1 MFVRP
6 DLLNVLLLKPGRS
19 NFFPLSKK
27 KIDPVI
33 ELMHVASSQMAHLWL
48 SVKVVSVCTV
58 LCVQSLTV
66 PRRKLSA
73 ICCHD

>member
-6 DLLNVLLLKPGRS
+6 DLLNVLCSSQAGQ
-19 NFFPLSKK
+19 NFSPFEK

-48 SVKVVSVCTV
+48 SVKVVSGRTV
-58 LCVQSLTV
+58 LCVQN
-66 PRRKLSA
+66 
-73 ICCHD
+73 H